1 VKSVSIIGPNGQLGS
16 DLVKV
21 FQKANWT
28 VNQLSHSE
36 IQVEDIDSVKKILKQ
51 VNSDWII
58 NTAAFH
64 KVDECEKN
72 SEKAWLIN
80 SIGSRNIAEVARDLQ
95 AKVVFIS
102 TDYVFSGDLPIGS
115 SYSEK
120 HPVSPVNVYGHS
132 KAAGELATLSVDA
145 SNLIVRISS
154 IFGAAGSSGKGKNF
168 VETMISK
175 AKNFES
181 LTVVNDQHMS
191 PTYTVDASTIILAA
205 IQGGLNGK
213 IHAANT
219 GSTTWFNFTNEI
231 LKLTNLKADLLETS
245 TDKEKRPLRPINS
258 ALDTSRIAE
267 ILKVGTSWQNALER
281 YLHEK
286 GHI

>member
-1 VKSVSIIGPNGQLGS
+1 MKSVSIIGPNGQLGS

>member
-1 VKSVSIIGPNGQLGS
+1 
-16 DLVKV
+16 
-21 FQKANWT
+21 
-28 VNQLSHSE
+28 
-36 IQVEDIDSVKKILKQ
+36 
-51 VNSDWII
+51 
-58 NTAAFH
+58 
-64 KVDECEKN
+64 
-72 SEKAWLIN
+72 
-80 SIGSRNIAEVARDLQ
+80 
-95 AKVVFIS
+95 
-102 TDYVFSGDLPIGS
+102 
-115 SYSEK
+115 
-120 HPVSPVNVYGHS
+120 VNVYGHS

-145 SNLIVRISS
+145 SNLVVRISS